1 MKKCFTFP
9 QKGVKSYPYQDAKG
23 EKRMS
28 QYEADCILDLAFAT
42 YGDEVT
48 EAQIEF
54 VAENYYRPEGPQA

>member
-1 MKKCFTFP
+1 
-9 QKGVKSYPYQDAKG
+9 
-23 EKRMS
+23 MS

-54 VAENYYRPEGPQA
+54 VAENYYRPEGPQAWPI